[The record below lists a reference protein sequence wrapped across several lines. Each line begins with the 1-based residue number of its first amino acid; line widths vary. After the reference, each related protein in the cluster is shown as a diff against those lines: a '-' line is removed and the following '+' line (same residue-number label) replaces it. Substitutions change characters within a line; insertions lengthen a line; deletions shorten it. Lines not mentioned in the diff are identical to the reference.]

1 MRDIDSIYNDNV
13 DDRASL
19 DKPNKAKKIG
29 GVDKTGDGEPF
40 RKTTASAS
48 KSSEFRKSTRLTF
61 RKSDNISL

>member
-1 MRDIDSIYNDNV
+1 MDSIYNDNV

-29 GVDKTGDGEPF
+29 GVGKTCDGEQF
-40 RKTTASAS
+40 HKTTASAS
-48 KSSEFRKSTRLTF
+48 ESSELRKNTRLTF